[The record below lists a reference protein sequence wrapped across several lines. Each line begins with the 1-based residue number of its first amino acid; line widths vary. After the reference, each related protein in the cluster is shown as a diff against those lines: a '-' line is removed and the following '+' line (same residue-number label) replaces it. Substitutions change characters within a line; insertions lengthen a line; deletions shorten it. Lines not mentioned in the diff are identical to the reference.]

1 MKIELKYIHF
11 NNVLLSIASI
21 IFRFLSVAFTMLTV
35 YIVNT
40 CTVFDENR
48 DFYWTLTKKCYFFKK
63 FLLVQL
69 YKWSVFHDISRR
81 LLVCISVIFKGF
93 TYVNVYIV
101 CTYICSWKKVY
112 LQCSFTKFTYQLITL
127 YFH

>member
-11 NNVLLSIASI
+11 NNVLLSLASI

-48 DFYWTLTKKCYFFKK
+48 DFYC
-63 FLLVQL
+63 
-69 YKWSVFHDISRR
+69 
-81 LLVCISVIFKGF
+81 
-93 TYVNVYIV
+93 
-101 CTYICSWKKVY
+101 
-112 LQCSFTKFTYQLITL
+112 
-127 YFH
+127 